1 VRAASNNPDCFNGDR
16 VDTTVSAFEKLYH
29 THGARM
35 KSIAYNLLGN
45 VADAEDAVQDAFVKA
60 CRGRERF
67 RGSAQLSTWV
77 YRILINTCNDMGR
90 QRLSRRVAQTVEL
103 DESEPVAVASGDH
116 PLRVTLER
124 LVAHLSPRERQVFLL
139 YEVEGFTHGE
149 IAAMLDIAEGTSKA
163 ALFEA
168 KRSIRAGLQSTT
180 SAERRRP

>member
-1 VRAASNNPDCFNGDR
+1 ME
-16 VDTTVSAFEKLYH
+16 TTVSAFEELYQ

-45 VADAEDAVQDAFVKA
+45 RSDAEDAVQDAFVKA

-67 RGSAQLSTWV
+67 RGGAGLWTWV

-103 DESEPVAVASGDH
+103 DESGPVAVPSGDH

-124 LVAHLSPRERQVFLL
+124 LVARLPPRERQVFLL
-139 YEVEGFTHGE
+139 FEVEGFTHGQ
-149 IAAMLDIAEGTSKA
+149 IAAMLNIAEGTSKA
-163 ALFEA
+163 ALCEA
-168 KRSIRAGLQSTT
+168 KRSIRTALQSTA
-180 SAERRRP
+180 SAEPRRT

>member
-1 VRAASNNPDCFNGDR
+1 ME
-16 VDTTVSAFEKLYH
+16 TTISAFEELYQ

-60 CRGRERF
+60 CRGRDRF
-67 RGSAQLSTWV
+67 RGGAQLWTWV

-90 QRLSRRVAQTVEL
+90 QRVSRRVAHTVEL
-103 DESEPVAVASGDH
+103 GESEPVAGPSGDH

-124 LVAHLSPRERQVFLL
+124 LVARLPPREHQVFLL

-149 IAAMLDIAEGTSKA
+149 IAAMLGIAEGTSKA

-168 KRSIRAGLQSTT
+168 KRSIRAVLKSTA
-180 SAERRRP
+180 SAEPGRT

>member
-1 VRAASNNPDCFNGDR
+1 ME
-16 VDTTVSAFEKLYH
+16 TTISAFEELYQ

-45 VADAEDAVQDAFVKA
+45 VSDAEDAVQDAFAKA
-60 CRGRERF
+60 YRGRERF
-67 RGSAQLSTWV
+67 RGGAQLWTWV

-103 DESEPVAVASGDH
+103 DESGSVAVPSGDH

-124 LVAHLSPRERQVFLL
+124 LVARLAPRERQVFLL
-139 YEVEGFTHGE
+139 FEVEGFTHGE

-168 KRSIRAGLQSTT
+168 KRSIRAALQST
-180 SAERRRP
+180 APQERRRP